1 MKIKGNENEQA
12 ILKEIGM
19 RIKQCR
25 ISLDITQSDLA
36 NKCGI
41 SSSTEVRIENG
52 EDSKFSN
59 YIKILSAL
67 NMLENIDLL
76 VPEPQPDFKKL
87 YEIEQSQQ
95 RKRASRKK
103 PMEKSA
109 WVWGEDK

>member
-12 ILKEIGM
+12 ILKEIGL
-19 RIKQCR
+19 RIKQYR
-25 ISLDITQSDLA
+25 ISLDITQADLA
-36 NKCGI
+36 DKCGI

-76 VPEPQPDFKKL
+76 VPELQPDFKSLFEKKP
-87 YEIEQSQQ
+87 S
-95 RKRASRKK
+95 RKRVKSKSLK
-103 PMEKSA
+103 PNSN
-109 WVWGEDK
+109 WVWEEDK